1 MIIGVTGY
9 QCSGKSVASKILRK
23 KGYRIYH
30 MHDAVMEEVKKRGL
44 EINAE
49 NMGRVAEEIR
59 NTYSKGYIA
68 SRIVEKTRINR
79 KACIDGI
86 RDNHEVGI
94 FRSAF
99 GKKFV
104 LIAVKSRKSTRFK
117 RALERKRAD
126 DALTRK
132 EFEEKDRREK
142 SWGLDEAIRIADYR
156 IRNEGSLRELEGE
169 IKKAIRK
176 IEKTKKSP

>member
-23 KGYRIYH
+23 KGHKVYH
-30 MHDAVMEEVKKRGL
+30 MHDAVIEEVKRRGL
-44 EINAE
+44 EITAK
-49 NMGRVAEEIR
+49 NMGSVAEEIR
-59 NTYSKGYIA
+59 KNYSKGYIA
-68 SRIVEKTRINR
+68 SKIVARIKINQ

-104 LIAVKSRKSTRFK
+104 LIAVKSRKSTRFN

-126 DALTRK
+126 DALSK
-132 EFEEKDRREK
+132 KAFYEKDAREK
-142 SWGLDEAIRIADYR
+142 SWGLDEAIRIADYK
-156 IRNEGSLRELEGE
+156 IQNEGTQQELEGK
-169 IKKAIRK
+169 IKKTIK
-176 IEKTKKSP
+176 EIEKTK

>member
-1 MIIGVTGY
+1 MIIGVSGY
-9 QCSGKSVASKILRK
+9 QCSGKSVVSEMLKK

-30 MHDAVMEEVKKRGL
+30 MHDAVMAEVRRRGL

-49 NMGRVAEEIR
+49 NMGKVAEDIR
-59 NTYSKGYIA
+59 NNYSKGYIA
-68 SRIVEKTRINR
+68 SAIVGRIKIRQ

-104 LIAVKSRKSTRFK
+104 LIAVKSRKSTRYR

-132 EFEEKDRREK
+132 AFNEKDMREK
-142 SWGLDEAIRIADYR
+142 SWGLDEAIRIADHK
-156 IRNEGSLRELEGE
+156 IKNEGGLRELEGE
-169 IKKAIRK
+169 IKRTIRK
-176 IEKTKKSP
+176 IEKKSLK